1 MEKENKFYITTP
13 IYYVNDEPHI
23 GHAYTT
29 VVGDVLA
36 RYHRQKGDD
45 VFYLTGT
52 DEHGAKIAESAK
64 AKGIDTQEF
73 CDQTAAKFVSAWE
86 SLNISND
93 YFIRTT
99 NKDHKAAV
107 SKIFQTFY
115 DKGLLEEKEYEG
127 LYCVGC
133 EKFLSDKDLVDNKC
147 PDHKR
152 EPEIL
157 KEKNWFFKL
166 EQFLPKV
173 QELIEKD
180 EIEILPVT
188 RKNEVL
194 SLLKDGVM
202 KDFSVSRQKTSVA
215 WGVDLPFDNTQVS
228 YVWVDALSNYIT
240 ALGYPDN
247 LDNFNKYWPADLH
260 LLAQDILKFHAIY
273 WPAFLLA
280 LGFNE
285 NELPKTLF
293 IHGFFTIN
301 GEKMSKTIGNVI
313 KPQELVDKYGVDAS
327 RYLLL
332 SQFPFGQEAD
342 IREDHFV
349 ERYNADL
356 ANGYGNAVA
365 RVTTLIEKNE
375 LKFDIDFY
383 NSRNVGEV
391 GEYGKDSKKMSVH
404 NDDWFRGID
413 EKYQE
418 YRFDNV
424 IKDISLRLRELDR
437 QINDYKPWTMS
448 KDVNFDALQNFLSY
462 CAGEIYVISK
472 ALLPF
477 MPTIA
482 QQVLDILEADEIKKA
497 PPLFPRLEN

>member
-1 MEKENKFYITTP
+1 MIKENKFYITTP

-29 VVGDVLA
+29 VVGDILA
-36 RYHRQKGDD
+36 RYYRQQGDG

-52 DEHGAKIAESAK
+52 DEHGSKIAESAK
-64 AKGIDTQEF
+64 AKGLDTQEF
-73 CDQTAAKFVSAWE
+73 CDQTSAKFKEAWQN
-86 SLNISND
+86 LNISND

-99 NKDHKAAV
+99 DKNHKTAV
-107 SKIFQTFY
+107 TKIFQKLY
-115 DKGLLEEKEYEG
+115 DKGLLEEREYEG
-127 LYCVGC
+127 MYCVGC
-133 EKFLSDKDLVDNKC
+133 EKFLTERDLVDNKC

-166 EQFLPKV
+166 EQFLPQI

-180 EIEILPVT
+180 AIQILPVT

-194 SLLKDGVM
+194 GLIKEGVM

-215 WGVDLPFDNTQVS
+215 WGVDLPFDDNQVS

-240 ALGYPDN
+240 AIGYPD
-247 LDNFNKYWPADLH
+247 DMDKFNKWWPADLH
-260 LLAQDILKFHAIY
+260 LLAQDILKFHAVY

-280 LGFNE
+280 LDLP
-285 NELPKTLF
+285 LPKTLF

-313 KPQELVDKYGVDAS
+313 KPQALIDKYGVDAS

-332 SQFPFGQEAD
+332 SQFPFGQESD

-365 RVTTLIEKNE
+365 RITNLIEKNE
-375 LKFDIDFY
+375 LSVNLDKDISWVTGLSADY
-383 NSRNVGEV
+383 NN
-391 GEYGKDSKKMSVH
+391 
-404 NDDWFRGID
+404 
-413 EKYQE
+413 
-418 YRFDNV
+418 YRFDLV
-424 IKDISLRLRELDR
+424 IKNIMARLQELDGY
-437 QINDYKPWTMS
+437 ITTNEPWKIADADKLND
-448 KDVNFDALQNFLSY
+448 VLSHS
-462 CAGEIYVISK
+462 ANELWIVSQ

-477 MPTIA
+477 MPNIA
-482 QQVLDILEADEIKKA
+482 KQVLDTLEAKQIKKA
-497 PPLFPRLEN
+497 PPLFPRLDN

>member
-1 MEKENKFYITTP
+1 MEKFYITTP

-29 VVGDVLA
+29 IVADVLA
-36 RYHRQKGDD
+36 RFWRQRLGDD
-45 VFYLTGT
+45 KVYFLTGT
-52 DEHGAKIAESAK
+52 DEHGAKIAESA
-64 AKGIDTQEF
+64 AQHNLTPQEF
-73 CDQTAAKFVSAWE
+73 CDQTAAKFIKAWQT
-86 SLNISND
+86 LNISND

-115 DKGLLEEKEYEG
+115 DKGLLEEKAYEG

-133 EKFLSDKDLVDNKC
+133 EKFLNEKDLVDNKC

-166 EQFLPKV
+166 EQFLPKI
-173 QELIEKD
+173 QELIEAD
-180 EIEILPVT
+180 TLQILPAT

-194 SLLKDGVM
+194 GLLREGVM
-202 KDFSVSRQKTSVA
+202 KDFSVSRQKSSMS
-215 WGVDLPFDNTQVS
+215 WGVDLPFDDSQVS

-240 ALGYPDN
+240 AIGYPDHR
-247 LDNFNKYWPADLH
+247 DEFNKWWPADLH
-260 LLAQDILKFHAIY
+260 LLAQDILKFHTVY

-280 LGFNE
+280 LDLP
-285 NELPKTLF
+285 LPKTLF
-293 IHGFFTIN
+293 VHGFFTIN

-313 KPQELVDKYGVDAS
+313 KPQELVDKYGVDAT

-356 ANGYGNAVA
+356 ANGYGNAVS
-365 RVTTLIEKNE
+365 RVTNLIAKNNIKVSLTRSTHWLDSLAE
-375 LKFDIDFY
+375 HY
-383 NSRNVGEV
+383 NN
-391 GEYGKDSKKMSVH
+391 
-404 NDDWFRGID
+404 
-413 EKYQE
+413 
-418 YRFDNV
+418 YRFDLV
-424 IKDISLRLRELDR
+424 IRDIVAKLQELDGYLSL
-437 QINDYKPWTMS
+437 QQPWKMREQ
-448 KDVNFDALQNFLSY
+448 D
-462 CAGEIYVISK
+462 EIAKVLEKAANELWVVSQ

-477 MPTIA
+477 MPNIA
-482 QQVLDILEADEIKKA
+482 QQVLNILEADPIVKA
-497 PPLFPRLEN
+497 PPLFPRLEK

>member
-1 MEKENKFYITTP
+1 MAKKNKAYITTP

-52 DEHGAKIAESAK
+52 DEHGAKIAESAMK
-64 AKGIDTQEF
+64 SGLDTQEF
-73 CDQTAAKFVSAWE
+73 CDITSAKFETAWQL
-86 SLNISND
+86 LNISND

-99 NKDHKAAV
+99 NKDHKEAV
-107 SKIFQTFY
+107 SKIFQTFH

-127 LYCVGC
+127 MYCIGC
-133 EKFLSDKDLVDNKC
+133 EKFLSERDLVDGMC

-152 EPEIL
+152 EPESL

-166 EQFLPKV
+166 EQFLPRL

-180 EIEILPVT
+180 EIQILPIT

-194 SLLKDGVM
+194 SLIKEGVM

-215 WGVDLPFDNTQVS
+215 WGVDLPFDDNQVS

-240 ALGYPDN
+240 AIGYPD
-247 LDNFNKYWPADLH
+247 DMDKFNKWWPADLH

-280 LGFNE
+280 LDLP
-285 NELPKTLF
+285 LPKTLF

-313 KPQELVDKYGVDAS
+313 KPQELVDKYGVDAT

-332 SQFPFGQEAD
+332 SQFPFGQESD

-365 RVTTLIEKNE
+365 RVTTLIEKNK
-375 LKFDIDFY
+375 LKFDKNFY
-383 NSRNVGEV
+383 NSMNVGEV
-391 GEYGKDSKKMSVH
+391 GEYGKDSKKMEIY
-404 NDDWFRGID
+404 NQNWFENISD
-413 EKYQE
+413 KYNE

-424 IKDISLRLRELDR
+424 IKDISARLKNLDR
-437 QINDYKPWTMS
+437 EINDHKPWTMS
-448 KDVNFDALQNFLSY
+448 VDVDLDALQNFMSY
-462 CAGEIYVISK
+462 CAGELLVISQ

-477 MPTIA
+477 IPNIA
-482 QQVLDILEADEIKKA
+482 QQVLDILEAEQIKKA

>member
-1 MEKENKFYITTP
+1 MTKENKFFITTP

-36 RYHRQKGDD
+36 RYHRQQGDA

-52 DEHGAKIAESAK
+52 DEHGSKISESAK
-64 AKGIDTQEF
+64 AQGLDTQEF
-73 CDQTAAKFVSAWE
+73 CDQTTAKFKTAWE
-86 SLNISND
+86 VLNID
-93 YFIRTT
+93 YQKFIRTT
-99 NKDHKAAV
+99 DKDHMASV

-127 LYCVGC
+127 MYCVGC
-133 EKFLSDKDLVDNKC
+133 EKFLSERDLVDGKC

-166 EQFLPKV
+166 EQFLPQVK
-173 QELIEKD
+173 ELIETDKLQ
-180 EIEILPVT
+180 ILPVT

-194 SLLKDGVM
+194 SLIKEKVM

-215 WGVDLPFDNTQVS
+215 WGVDLPFDDNQVS

-240 ALGYPDN
+240 AIGYPDN
-247 LDNFNKYWPADLH
+247 MDEFNKWWPADLH

-280 LGFNE
+280 LDLP
-285 NELPKTLF
+285 LPKTLF

-313 KPQELVDKYGVDAS
+313 KPQELIDKYGVDAS

-332 SQFPFGQEAD
+332 SQFPFGQESD

-365 RVTTLIEKNE
+365 RVTTLIEKNL
-375 LKFDIDFY
+375 LKIEINKDIKWI
-383 NSRNVGEV
+383 NTLR
-391 GEYGKDSKKMSVH
+391 KDYDS
-404 NDDWFRGID
+404 
-413 EKYQE
+413 
-418 YRFDNV
+418 YRFDLV
-424 IKDISLRLRELDR
+424 IKSIMAKLRELDVYIT
-437 QINDYKPWTMS
+437 INQPWKIED
-448 KDVNFDALQNFLSY
+448 KDK
-462 CAGEIYVISK
+462 VIEVLGKSANELWLVSQ

-477 MPTIA
+477 MPNIA
-482 QQVLDILEADEIKKA
+482 QQVIDTLETEQIKKVSS
-497 PPLFPRLEN
+497 LFPRLDN

>member
-1 MEKENKFYITTP
+1 MSKFYITTP

-29 VVGDVLA
+29 IVGDVLA

-45 VFYLTGT
+45 VFYLTGI

-64 AKGIDTQEF
+64 EHNMDTQKF
-73 CDQTAAKFVSAWE
+73 CDQTAAKFMNAWQA
-86 SLNISND
+86 LDISND
-93 YFIRTT
+93 FFIRTT
-99 NKDHKAAV
+99 NKDHKDVV
-107 SKIFQTFY
+107 SKIFQTLH

-133 EKFLSDKDLVDNKC
+133 EKFLTERDLVDGKC
-147 PDHKR
+147 LDHKR
-152 EPEIL
+152 EPDTL

-166 EQFLPKV
+166 EQFLPKI
-173 QELIEKD
+173 QELIESD
-180 EIEILPVT
+180 TIQILPVT

-194 SLLKDGVM
+194 GLLKENVM

-215 WGVDLPFDNTQVS
+215 WGVDLPFDDNQVS

-240 ALGYPDN
+240 AIGYPD
-247 LDNFNKYWPADLH
+247 DMDKFKKWWPADLH

-280 LGFNE
+280 LDLP
-285 NELPKTLF
+285 LPKTLF

-313 KPQELVDKYGVDAS
+313 KPQELIDKYGVDAT

-332 SQFPFGQEAD
+332 SQFPFGQESD

-365 RVTTLIEKNE
+365 RVTTLIEKNNLQIVINKE
-375 LKFDIDFY
+375 TTWIDSLAKDY
-383 NSRNVGEV
+383 NN
-391 GEYGKDSKKMSVH
+391 
-404 NDDWFRGID
+404 
-413 EKYQE
+413 
-418 YRFDNV
+418 YRFDLV
-424 IKDISLRLRELDR
+424 IKNIMSKLQELDGY
-437 QINDYKPWTMS
+437 ITTNEPW
-448 KDVNFDALQNFLSY
+448 KIEDEKKLVEVLSHS
-462 CAGEIYVISK
+462 ANELWLISQG
-472 ALLPF
+472 LLPF
-477 MPTIA
+477 MPNIA
-482 QQVLDILEADEIKKA
+482 QQVLDILEAKQIKKA
-497 PPLFPRLEN
+497 PPLFPRLVDNANDAN

>member
-1 MEKENKFYITTP
+1 MAKENKFYITTP

-73 CDQTAAKFVSAWE
+73 CNQTSAKFVKAWE

-99 NKDHKAAV
+99 NKDHKEAV

-115 DKGLLEEKEYEG
+115 DKALLEEKEYEG

-133 EKFLSDKDLVDNKC
+133 EKFLSEKDLVDNRC

-166 EQFLPKV
+166 EQFLPKIE
-173 QELIEKD
+173 ELITKD
-180 EIEILPVT
+180 EIKILPVT

-194 SLLKDGVM
+194 ALINEGVM

-215 WGVDLPFDNTQVS
+215 WGIDLPFDDSQVS

-240 ALGYPDN
+240 ALGYPETTDQ
-247 LDNFNKYWPADLH
+247 FNKYWPADLH

-280 LGFNE
+280 LDLP
-285 NELPKTLF
+285 LPKTLF

-313 KPQELVDKYGVDAS
+313 KPQELVDRYGVDAS

-365 RVTTLIEKNE
+365 RVTNLIEKNNIKVNWDVKMLDNAETGEEKPFFEQNDEWIKDRYAEFDNCRFDLVIKKISHRIKWNVDTFFNDKKPWKMDNDDELVRVLSIVACE
-375 LKFDIDFY
+375 LK
-383 NSRNVGEV
+383 
-391 GEYGKDSKKMSVH
+391 M
-404 NDDWFRGID
+404 
-413 EKYQE
+413 
-418 YRFDNV
+418 
-424 IKDISLRLRELDR
+424 
-437 QINDYKPWTMS
+437 
-448 KDVNFDALQNFLSY
+448 
-462 CAGEIYVISK
+462 ISK
-472 ALLPF
+472 LLLPF
-477 MPTIA
+477 NTHMSN
-482 QQVLDILEADEIKKA
+482 VYL
-497 PPLFPRLEN
+497 

>member
-1 MEKENKFYITTP
+1 MAKKNKAYITTP

-29 VVGDVLA
+29 VVGDVLV

-52 DEHGAKIAESAK
+52 DEHGAKIAESAMK
-64 AKGIDTQEF
+64 SGLETQEF
-73 CDQTAAKFVSAWE
+73 CDMTAAKFQDAWKT
-86 SLNISND
+86 LNISND

-99 NKDHKAAV
+99 NKDHKEAV
-107 SKIFQTFY
+107 SKIFQTFHE
-115 DKGLLEEKEYEG
+115 KGLLEEKEYEG
-127 LYCVGC
+127 MYCVGC
-133 EKFLSDKDLVDNKC
+133 EKFLSERDLVDDKC

-152 EPEIL
+152 EPESL

-166 EQFLPKV
+166 EQFLPKI

-180 EIEILPVT
+180 EIQILPVT

-194 SLLKDGVM
+194 SLIKEGVM

-215 WGVDLPFDNTQVS
+215 WGVDLPFDDNQVS

-240 ALGYPDN
+240 SIGYPD
-247 LDNFNKYWPADLH
+247 DMDKFNKWWPADLH

-280 LGFNE
+280 LDLP
-285 NELPKTLF
+285 LPKTLF

-313 KPQELVDKYGVDAS
+313 KPQELVDKYGVDAT

-332 SQFPFGQEAD
+332 SQFPFGQESD

-375 LKFDIDFY
+375 LKIELDKKTDWLD
-383 NSRNVGEV
+383 SL
-391 GEYGKDSKKMSVH
+391 GKHYS
-404 NDDWFRGID
+404 N
-413 EKYQE
+413 
-418 YRFDNV
+418 YRFDLV
-424 IKDISLRLRELDR
+424 IKDIMSRLQELDGY
-437 QINDYKPWTMS
+437 ITEKAPW
-448 KDVNFDALQNFLSY
+448 KIEDQDVLTEVLGKASNELWIVSQ
-462 CAGEIYVISK
+462 

-477 MPTIA
+477 MPNIA
-482 QQVLDILEADEIKKA
+482 QQVLDILEAEQIKKA